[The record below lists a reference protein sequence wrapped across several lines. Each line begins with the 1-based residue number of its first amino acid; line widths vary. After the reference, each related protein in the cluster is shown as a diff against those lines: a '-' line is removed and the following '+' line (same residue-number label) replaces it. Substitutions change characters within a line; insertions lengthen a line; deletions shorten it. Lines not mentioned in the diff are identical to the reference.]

1 MSVFGSLFTATS
13 GLNAQSQALGM
24 ISNNIA
30 NVSTVGYKRTDAA
43 FSSLVTTENQS
54 TLYTPGAVKAT
65 QNARISQA
73 GVLQQSSSATD
84 LAISGNGMF
93 VVRAG
98 NTAASEP
105 LFTRAGS
112 FTENQNG
119 FLENTAGYILQGW
132 PLDQNGA
139 IIGSTAVGSLVP
151 VDVAFSGGLSETTT
165 EASFSAAL
173 NANQPVS
180 TATADF
186 SRPITVYDSLG
197 NANTVTMNFKKLQT
211 TLGATTG
218 TVDLAA
224 QTANF
229 TPGTDTFTVN
239 GSPIT
244 LDGDVNKLL
253 TDLNGLANISA
264 YLDADG
270 HLNIQETAG
279 GNLTLADGAGTP
291 LANNTL
297 GVSAGVFAATADP
310 ATLAGAATAGT
321 PNPAGWWSVT
331 FNTNAGT
338 IQSGAVNFNTDGTLN
353 ATPDVN
359 GQTNIALAFTPP
371 GADPLSI
378 ALDFAG
384 LRQQSSDYT
393 VISTSQN
400 GSPLGF
406 KTGVSIGKDG
416 TVKAQFSNG
425 LSRDVYR
432 VAVATFA
439 NVNGLSELDG
449 NVYRESDTS
458 GTLNL
463 QEAGT
468 GGAGLING
476 GALEGSNVDLAEE
489 FSKMIITQR
498 AYSANT
504 KVITTADQMTAELLQ
519 IR

>member
-1 MSVFGSLFTATS
+1 MSVFGSMFTASS

-30 NVSTVGYKRTDAA
+30 NVSTVGYKRTDAS
-43 FSSLVTTENQS
+43 FSSLVTTQNQS
-54 TLYTPGAVKAT
+54 TLYTPGGVKVA

-98 NTAASEP
+98 SSASSEP
-105 LFTRAGS
+105 LYTRAGS
-112 FTENQNG
+112 FTENVNG

-132 PLDQNGA
+132 PLDQNGV

-151 VDVAFSGGLSETTT
+151 VDVAFSGGISETTT
-165 EASFSAAL
+165 EASFAAAL
-173 NANQPVS
+173 NANQAV
-180 TATADF
+180 TGGANF
-186 SRPITVYDSLG
+186 SRAMTFYDSLG
-197 NANTVTMNFKKLQT
+197 NANDVTMNFERLQS
-211 TLGATTG
+211 TLGSTIG
-218 TVDLAA
+218 TLDLSA
-224 QTANF
+224 QSGNF
-229 TPGTDTFTVN
+229 SPGTDTFTVN
-239 GSPIT
+239 GNTVT

-253 TDLNGLANISA
+253 TDLNALANINA
-264 YLDADG
+264 YLDANG
-270 HLNIQETAG
+270 HLNIEDTAG
-279 GNLTLADGAGTP
+279 TLTLADGAGTP
-291 LANNTL
+291 LANGTL
-297 GVSAGVFAATADP
+297 GIAAGTFAPTADP
-310 ATLAGAATAGT
+310 ALLPGVTTSGT
-321 PNPAGWWSVT
+321 PNPSGWWQVT
-331 FNTNAGT
+331 FTTNAGT
-338 IQSGAVNFNTDGTLN
+338 VQTGAVNFNTDGTIN
-353 ATPDVN
+353 ATPDADGNV
-359 GQTNIALAFTPP
+359 NIALAWTPP
-371 GADPLSI
+371 GADPLNV
-378 ALDFAG
+378 ALDFSG

-393 VISTSQN
+393 VISESQN

-406 KTGVSIGKDG
+406 KTGVSIGNDG
-416 TVKAQFSNG
+416 TVTAQFSNG
-425 LSRDVYR
+425 LSRNVYR
-432 VAVATFA
+432 LAVATFP
-439 NVNGLSELDG
+439 NINGLSELDG

-463 QEAGT
+463 LEPGT

-476 GALEGSNVDLAEE
+476 GALEGSNVDLADE

>member
-1 MSVFGSLFTATS
+1 MSVFGSMFTATS

-43 FSSLVTTENQS
+43 FSSLVTTQNQS
-54 TLYTPGAVKAT
+54 TLYTPGGVKVS

-98 NTAASEP
+98 NTTASEP

-112 FTENQNG
+112 FSENVNG
-119 FLENTAGYILQGW
+119 FLENTSGYILQGW

-139 IIGSTAVGSLVP
+139 IIGSTSVGSLVP
-151 VDVAFSGGLSETTT
+151 VDVAFSGGISETTT
-165 EASFSAAL
+165 EASFAAAL
-173 NANQPVS
+173 NANQAV
-180 TATADF
+180 TGGTNF
-186 SRPITVYDSLG
+186 SRAMTFYDSLG
-197 NANTVTMNFKKLQT
+197 NANNVTMNFEKLQT
-211 TLGATTG
+211 TLGSTLG
-218 TVDLAA
+218 TLDLSA
-224 QTANF
+224 QSGDFAPAGMEF
-229 TPGTDTFTVN
+229 DVN
-239 GSPIT
+239 GNTIA

-253 TDLNGLANISA
+253 TDLNALANINA
-264 YLDADG
+264 YLDANG
-270 HLNIQETAG
+270 HLNIEDTSG

-291 LANNTL
+291 LANGTL
-297 GVSAGVFAATADP
+297 GVSAGVFNASADP
-310 ATLAGAATAGT
+310 ALLPGVTASGT
-321 PNPAGWWSVT
+321 PNPSGWWQVT
-331 FNTNAGT
+331 FTTNAGT
-338 IQSGAVNFNTDGTLN
+338 IETGALNFNTDGTIN
-353 ATPDVN
+353 ATANVDGEV
-359 GQTNIALAFTPP
+359 NIALAWTPP
-371 GADPLSI
+371 GADPLNI

-393 VISTSQN
+393 VISQDQN

-406 KTGVSIGKDG
+406 KTGVSIGNNG
-416 TVKAQFSNG
+416 TVTAQFSNG

-432 VAVATFA
+432 LAIATFP
-439 NVNGLSELDG
+439 NINGLSELDG

-463 QEAGT
+463 LEPGT
-468 GGAGLING
+468 GGAGLVNG